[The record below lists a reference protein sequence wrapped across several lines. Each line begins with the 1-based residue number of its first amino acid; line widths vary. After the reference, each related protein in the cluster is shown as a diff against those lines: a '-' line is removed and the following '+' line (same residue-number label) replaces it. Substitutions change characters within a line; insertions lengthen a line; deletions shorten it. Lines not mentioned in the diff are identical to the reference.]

1 MRRLFDVNPITGSR
15 EFFHYDAEK
24 DEFLIEVE
32 EDVAPTLAA
41 NEAFRQVETGNWKGD
56 MHLVASIPPTLVPDL
71 AKQGIMWPDGRIRDE
86 KKLQRWLCDRDNMK
100 LRTKTGQL

>member
-1 MRRLFDVNPITGSR
+1 MRLFDVDPITGAR
-15 EFFHYDAEK
+15 EFFHYDPLS
-24 DEFLIEVE
+24 DTFVIESVA
-32 EDVAPTLAA
+32 DVAPTLDA